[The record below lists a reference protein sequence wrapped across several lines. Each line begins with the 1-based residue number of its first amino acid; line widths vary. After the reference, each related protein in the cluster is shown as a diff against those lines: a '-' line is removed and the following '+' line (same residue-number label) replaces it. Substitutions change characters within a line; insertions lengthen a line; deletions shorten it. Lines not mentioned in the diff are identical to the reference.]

1 METIKLSN
9 GVEMPLLGYGVFLVS
24 PDECERSVS
33 EALKVGYRL
42 IDTARFMVMKKVS
55 DVLGARVDLDVTSFS
70 S

>member
-1 METIKLSN
+1 
-9 GVEMPLLGYGVFLVS
+9 MPLLGYGVFLVS

-33 EALKVGYRL
+33 EALKVAIAL
-42 IDTARFMVMKKVS
+42 LTPPRFMVMKRVS